1 MKRLN
6 FVAVATAFVLGGCA
20 TSTLTEQDAGTYAT
34 INVTQFTKARFWGD
48 RPSRSSGPSIDKYL
62 KSLPE
67 KANRAAAQ
75 GAAASSYAGFGAS
88 MAASARAQSSAAEVF
103 RIRTAMFDDGSIL
116 FDAPFTRANDSQL
129 YRPKTEYAHYCKAQG
144 GALSPVGTKTI
155 ANPVADAQTRSIWRD
170 ELSRGAYD
178 SRYFVGFTADDRKV
192 VETAKVAAAFG
203 HFVCL
208 ASGDRRLWEI
218 VIAPTRYEP
227 QDCTPRG
234 CSMIPASLEI
244 ALVPFP

>member
-1 MKRLN
+1 MKRLT
-6 FVAVATAFVLGGCA
+6 FVAVAAAFVLGGCA
-20 TSTLTEQDAGTYAT
+20 TSTLTEQDAGAYAT
-34 INVTQFTKARFWGD
+34 ISVAQFTKARFWGD
-48 RPSRSSGPSIDKYL
+48 RPSRSSGPDIDTYL

-88 MAASARAQSSAAEVF
+88 MAASARAQSSAAEAI
-103 RIRTAMFDDGSIL
+103 RIRTAMFDDDSIL
-116 FDAPFTRANDSQL
+116 LDAPFSRANDSQL

-144 GALSPVGTKTI
+144 GALSPVGAKTI
-155 ANPVADAQTRSIWRD
+155 TNPVAGAQTRAIWRD
-170 ELSRGAYD
+170 VLSRGAYD

-192 VETAKVAAAFG
+192 VETAKAAAAFG

-227 QDCTPRG
+227 KDCTSMG

-244 ALVPFP
+244 ALVPLP